1 MRRDPA
7 VTRVEAAPMLR
18 SVITRINGR
27 PAAEVAGDH
36 WAIRG
41 DRSVTYS
48 DGSPPRTTITQGAW
62 WPPDYDGP
70 PLVSFSADEGAE
82 QGLKL
87 VDTLAVSILG
97 REITGTIASFR
108 QVDFRNAGIG
118 FVLSMNPAALKGAP
132 HTWIATVYAEPAAEA
147 AILRDLAQAWPNVTG
162 IRVGDV
168 IASVGRLLDGIA
180 AARE

>member
-1 MRRDPA
+1 
-7 VTRVEAAPMLR
+7 MLR